1 MIAPGDVF
9 SRANRGG
16 VIGGASSMSVVAVEW
31 VVVVGA
37 VAQIAEEVKGEKEM
51 IENLLPES
59 TTRWA

>member
-1 MIAPGDVF
+1 
-9 SRANRGG
+9 
-16 VIGGASSMSVVAVEW
+16 MSVVAVEW

-37 VAQIAEEVKGEKEM
+37 VAQIAEEVEGEKEM